1 MTQSIDRTIQST
13 TTEQTFTHLTC
24 RECGET
30 YELGAKHVCEDVCF
44 GPLEVTYDYD
54 VIRRRVSRETIQA
67 GPLSIWRY
75 KDFLPVTSAQPI
87 DVGTGMTPLLQ
98 GESVGQKVRA

>member
-1 MTQSIDRTIQST
+1 MTQSIERPTQAQGT
-13 TTEQTFTHLTC
+13 THTFTALTC

-54 VIRRRVSRETIQA
+54 AIRRQVSRETIQA
-67 GPLSIWRY
+67 GPNSIWRY
-75 KDFLPVTSAQPI
+75 KDFFARHL
-87 DVGTGMTPLLQ
+87 
-98 GESVGQKVRA
+98 

>member
-1 MTQSIDRTIQST
+1 MTQSIEKTIQDT
-13 TTEQTFTHLTC
+13 TTEQTFTHLKC

-54 VIRRRVSRETIQA
+54 LIRRRVSREHHSGGATLDLA
-67 GPLSIWRY
+67 
-75 KDFLPVTSAQPI
+75 
-87 DVGTGMTPLLQ
+87 LQ
-98 GESVGQKVRA
+98 RLFARHLRAAY